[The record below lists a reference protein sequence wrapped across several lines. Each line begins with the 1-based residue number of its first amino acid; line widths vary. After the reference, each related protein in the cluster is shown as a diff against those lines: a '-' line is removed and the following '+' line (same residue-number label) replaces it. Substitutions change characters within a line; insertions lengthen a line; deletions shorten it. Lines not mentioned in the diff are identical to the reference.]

1 MCPLVSAKQINSPCS
16 KSLVQPPVFLPLTH
30 QFVEEVHV
38 RSLSLL
44 FVSSC
49 AALNP
54 SPSIDCLYSHSLT
67 PPPSVPSAQLLPGFS
82 LGSPCR
88 PAGGQQGAAWRSQ
101 HPGSLSLAGC
111 GPRPYFLSPDLGPA
125 GRGRSDNAGAS
136 LLGVLG
142 GARLVS
148 GQGKGFLRILSRGCS
163 VDTPTIFSLNI
174 ISSKAEGAPANT
186 RSGGRTHAGCR
197 PLDLKSNAFTA
208 RPSWCARGPG
218 SDCTSVLFHIGG
230 SWP

>member
-1 MCPLVSAKQINSPCS
+1 MIYPLPRLTPAAANVPPCQCETNQ
-16 KSLVQPPVFLPLTH
+16 QPLQQKPCATSRIPPPDSSVC
-30 QFVEEVHV
+30 
-38 RSLSLL
+38 RGGACALSVLL

-54 SPSIDCLYSHSLT
+54 SPSIDCLYSHSLA

-148 GQGKGFLRILSRGCS
+148 RQGKDFLRILSRGCS

-174 ISSKAEGAPANT
+174 ISSKVEEAPANT

-208 RPSWCARGPG
+208 RPSW
-218 SDCTSVLFHIGG
+218 F
-230 SWP
+230 